1 MPQVSAKVPNERGC
15 HFPRWGS
22 LEEDQVLVGAGRV
35 KCALWD
41 MLSLRC
47 LGDTASSHVKQGIV
61 YTVLVLRGESI
72 FKTTKATGVDEIT

>member
-1 MPQVSAKVPNERGC
+1 MGVPFSQMGK
-15 HFPRWGS
+15 
-22 LEEDQVLVGAGRV
+22 LEEDQVLVGEGRV

-61 YTVLVLRGESI
+61 YTVVVLRGESI